1 MIDSNSHY
9 DLVVIGGTPGGIACA
24 VRAAREGLRVLLVN
38 HTQHLGGFITSGA
51 GGWETPCDYLRS
63 PLYAEM
69 ITGAAEYYRDTYGE
83 NSPQH
88 RAALPNPDNRFHIER
103 PKVEPRVAEMLF
115 EQMVAREKTL
125 TVLKGYYVASAERD
139 GAKLTAVSLKE
150 LHPESGAGV
159 PPASSSEAGETPA
172 PPHTLRITARTFA
185 DGTYEGD
192 LAAAAGVP
200 CQIGREPRSRYNEPH
215 AGVIYST
222 ERPHTPDQSRFP
234 QDAVAGRLNIRSFPH
249 ATGPLRH
256 PDSTGEGDSAVMAY
270 NYRLILTK
278 NPANRIPI
286 QKPKNYDPDAHKK
299 ASNGSYVPSLPNVI
313 ADRPN
318 VVPNI
323 PNEKI
328 GWNGGRLI
336 GPHNA
341 YPTADW
347 PERERI
353 SRHYLDTMLSLLWFY
368 QNDPAARECD
378 RDYWKDYGLA
388 ADEFIDNQNV
398 PYEIYVREARRL
410 IGRYIFTEHDALPV
424 PAFARIHAGARTPI
438 HPDSVATT
446 DWPIDSVA
454 CIERS
459 SGPGAHPDGIFF
471 LAEESRP
478 AQVPYRT
485 LLPQGLDNLLVPV
498 ALSASHVGWGPIRLE
513 PVWMQTGEAAG
524 LAAVLAQKHD
534 TTPTALN
541 PDQLLRGLV
550 ERHTMISFF
559 NDVDPVSAEPWI
571 PAVQYLGTKGFFATY
586 DAYPHE
592 PLTSATADC
601 WAKAFAA
608 LLTCDTPDD
617 ASLAASAAHSLPANE
632 PTKPSATAT
641 AIVASTLGEFASKLR
656 TALSNNNLDTEP
668 LEAARR
674 ALGLRCE
681 EPLPRSAACQLIYE
695 TLGAIKTRKHT

>member
-1 MIDSNSHY
+1 MTEDLLTHY
-9 DLVVIGGTPGGIACA
+9 DLAVIGGTSGAIACA
-24 VRAAREGLRVLLVN
+24 VRAAREGLRVVLVN

-69 ITGAAEYYRDTYGE
+69 ITGAAEYYRSAYGE

-88 RAALPNPDNRFHIER
+88 RAALPNPDSRAHIER

-115 EQMVAREKTL
+115 EQMVAREKNL
-125 TVLKGYYVASAERD
+125 TVIKGFYISDAER
-139 GAKLTAVSLKE
+139 KNTHLVAVTITE
-150 LHPESGAGV
+150 LHPKSG
-159 PPASSSEAGETPA
+159 AGETPA
-172 PPHTLRITARTFA
+172 PQNFRITARTFA
-185 DGTYEGD
+185 DATYESD
-192 LAAAAGVP
+192 LAAAAGAP

-222 ERPHTPDQSRFP
+222 ERPHAPEQARFP
-234 QDAVAGRLNIRSFPH
+234 QDAVAGRLNLRSFPH
-249 ATGPLRH
+249 ATGPLRQ

-286 QKPKNYDPDAHKK
+286 EKPKNYDPDAHKK

-341 YPTADW
+341 YPAADW

-353 SRHYLDTMLSLLWFY
+353 SRHYLDIMLSLLWFY

-388 ADEFIDNQNV
+388 ADEFIDNQNL

-410 IGRYIFTEHDALPV
+410 VGRYVFTEHDALPV
-424 PAFARIHAGARTPI
+424 PALTRIHAGARTPV
-438 HPDSVATT
+438 HPDSIATT

-454 CIERS
+454 CRERS
-459 SGPGAHPDGIFF
+459 SGPGAHPDGILF

-524 LAAVLAQKHD
+524 LAAALAQKHD
-534 TTPTALN
+534 TTPAALD
-541 PDQLLRGLV
+541 PDLLLRALADRRV
-550 ERHTMISFF
+550 MISFF
-559 NDVDPVSAEPWI
+559 NDVDPASPEPWI

-586 DAYPHE
+586 DARPHA
-592 PLTSATADC
+592 PLTPATETC
-601 WAKAFAA
+601 WVKSFESLLAA
-608 LLTCDTPDD
+608 AGAHD
-617 ASLAASAAHSLPANE
+617 ASFAASAAVHALPADDPE
-632 PTKPSATAT
+632 SST
-641 AIVASTLGEFASKLR
+641 IVTLAEFAAKLR
-656 TALSNNNLDTEP
+656 TILRGRNLATHP
-668 LEAARR
+668 LESAKR
-674 ALGLRCE
+674 ALGLRCS
-681 EPLPRSAACQLIYE
+681 EPLPRAAACRLIYE
-695 TLGAIKTRKHT
+695 TLGAFLPFPM